1 MKQDFDLKEIVT
13 DSRLKSMWRMM
24 TGFRLVYIIAALT
37 IGLAAVARTGS
48 YYLIQY
54 FVDDILVDD
63 SLHGQIPLIAL
74 GFVVL
79 ALIQGVLTYGSGRLA
94 ARTAE
99 GITVRLRDYI
109 YDHLQRLTFT
119 YHDNM
124 QTGELLQRA
133 TSDVD
138 ALRRLFSEQAIG
150 IGRIVLLFVVNLIA
164 LLLLDVKLALWS
176 VVIIPVVLV
185 ISLYFFVKVGQ
196 VYESYQEQDAVV
208 SNHLQENLT
217 GVRVVKAFARQQF
230 EQDRFD
236 EKSWEKFV
244 RGRKLAFM
252 HATYWP
258 ITDILCGLQMV
269 GGFYLAASMAIEG
282 VITPGTYLA
291 YVGFVIQIIWPI
303 RNLGRL
309 VAQMSTGFV
318 SLDRVTEII
327 RQIREPLK
335 DGKYK
340 PETLQ
345 GAIRFENVTFA
356 YEGEDTVLHDI
367 DFAAEPGQV
376 VAMLGATGSGKT
388 TLVNLLPRFYEYTN
402 GRITLDDVELTQ
414 YPRGYLR
421 QQIGVVQQEPFLF
434 SRSIRDNITYG
445 VGRKVTDEEVFAAAR
460 AAAVH
465 DVIQSFP
472 EGYSTLV
479 GERGVT
485 LSGGQKQRV
494 TLARTLLK
502 NPRILILDDATS
514 SVDTETE
521 AEIREALNTLMES
534 RTTFVIA
541 HRIQSVMTADL
552 ILVLEHG
559 RIVQRGTHDELIS
572 QPGIYQRT
580 YELQVRIEDEL
591 QQDLASVMVTNGDH
605 ANGHT
610 NGKRNAHTNGR
621 HATAIELAGELE
633 TGD

>member
-24 TGFRLVYIIAALT
+24 TGFRLVYIIAALI

-54 FVDDILVDD
+54 FVDDILIDD

-176 VVIIPVVLV
+176 VVIIPVILV

-282 VITPGTYLA
+282 IITPGTYLA

-335 DGKYK
+335 DGKYM

-591 QQDLASVMVTNGDH
+591 QQDLASVLVTHDGPTK
-605 ANGHT
+605 GQS
-610 NGKRNAHTNGR
+610 NAHTNGR
-621 HATAIELAGELE
+621 HTAIELIGELE